1 LRAGSGLH
9 GDGVHT
15 GDFEETIFEQLY
27 DFQAALRKFLGLI
40 GMLSGDAVEAGDKL
54 VYARIVL
61 HGAGTERIHPQIDG
75 VIPGGKTRE
84 VAQNFD
90 LTNFRK
96 PGNALV
102 AMMTAQDPRVVGG
115 WDVQRGQFEGAFS
128 GRGDLKDKAFVLI
141 NVLGR
146 FFDQFGIP
154 IA

>member
-1 LRAGSGLH
+1 LRASRGLP
-9 GDGVHT
+9 GDAVHA
-15 GDFEETIFEQLY
+15 GYLKEAILEELD

-40 GMLSGDAVEAGDKL
+40 GVFGGDAIQASDEF

-61 HGAGTERIHPQIDG
+61 HGAGTERVHTQIDG
-75 VIPGGKTRE
+75 VIPGGETSE

-90 LTNFRK
+90 FAYFGK
-96 PGNALV
+96 IGDALV
-102 AMMTAQDPRVVGG
+102 AMMTAQHFRGVGG

>member
-1 LRAGSGLH
+1 MRPGQAV
-9 GDGVHT
+9 DARY
-15 GDFEETIFEQLY
+15 QLV
-27 DFQAALRKFLGLI
+27 
-40 GMLSGDAVEAGDKL
+40 DARV
-54 VYARIVL
+54 VL
-61 HGAGTERIHPQIDG
+61 HGAGAERIHPVIDG

-115 WDVQRGQFEGAFS
+115 WDVQRGQFKGTFS
-128 GRGDLKDKAFVLI
+128 WRGGLKDEPFVLT
-141 NVLGR
+141 NVLGC
-146 FFDQFGIP
+146 FFEMLAQFVIP